1 MAIMDAAG
9 RLQAFKDMIEENRR
23 ADVPCNLTKAQLQ
36 AAVDAID
43 DWLDANAV
51 AMNSALPVAARTG
64 LSTTQKAML
73 LMAVIARRYRVGA

>member
-1 MAIMDAAG
+1 MAVMDAAG
-9 RLQAFKDMIEENRR
+9 RLQAYRDMLDEVRR
-23 ADVPCNLTKAQLQ
+23 ADTPCNVTKAQLQ

-43 DWLDANAV
+43 DWLDANAA

-73 LMAVIARRYRVGA
+73 LMAVISRRYRVGA

>member
-9 RLQAFKDMIEENRR
+9 RLQAFKDMLDEVRR
-23 ADVPCNLTKAQLQ
+23 ADTPCNVTKAQMQ

-43 DWLDANAV
+43 DWVDANAV
-51 AMNSALPVAARTG
+51 AMNSALPVAARNG

-73 LMAVIARRYRVGA
+73 LMAVIARRYKVGA

>member
-9 RLQAFKDMIEENRR
+9 RLQAFKDMIDENRR
-23 ADVPCNLTKAQLQ
+23 ANIACNLTKAQLQ

-51 AMNSALPVAARTG
+51 AMNSALPAAARTG

>member
-1 MAIMDAAG
+1 MAVMNAAG
-9 RLQAFKDMIEENRR
+9 RLDAYRDMLGEIRK
-23 ADVPCNLTKAQLQ
+23 ADTPCNVTKAQLQ

-51 AMNSALPVAARTG
+51 AMNSALPVAARNG

>member
-1 MAIMDAAG
+1 MAVMNAAG
-9 RLQAFKDMIEENRR
+9 RLEAFRDLIDENKR
-23 ADVPCNLTKAQLQ
+23 ADIPCNLTKAQLQ

-43 DWLDANAV
+43 DWLDANAA